1 MSELR
6 EIASSIFRQTISEID
21 VERVTEGVIERQGG
35 ILRIGDDEL
44 TIDQYRHLLVIAI
57 GKAALP
63 MARAVER
70 RLGELLVIPTA
81 GIIVT
86 NETSRDVPT
95 GFQLFTGG
103 HPVPN
108 QGSLDAANAALELL
122 SRSDS
127 EETLVIF
134 LVSGGGSALFER
146 PVDASLTL
154 EDLQEVNRIL
164 VGCGAVIGEMNV
176 VRRFL
181 SGVKGGRLAAVSPRS
196 RQVSL
201 IISDVNDDDL
211 TTVSSGPTLASSVT
225 REDFDRIV
233 ARYGLLER
241 FPAPVASLIR
251 SGELP
256 GIPTKAESGRQSS
269 YLLMDNREALVRAGR
284 IARQEYNCVVEIAT
298 DLVEGEVEEMANI
311 HLERLASL
319 RDKNPGRM
327 VCLISGGEVICPV
340 RGDGE
345 GGRNQEFVLRAILA
359 SRFAEVAILSAGT
372 DGIDGRSPAAG
383 AVADQMT
390 LERAA
395 TLRLLPRDSLERSD
409 SYNLFAPLEAAII
422 IGPTGNNVRDL
433 RILLTR

>member
-134 LVSGGGSALFER
+134 LVSGGGSAN
-146 PVDASLTL
+146 PGVP
-154 EDLQEVNRIL
+154 VNR
-164 VGCGAVIGEMNV
+164 GDTGTGT
-176 VRRFL
+176 F
-181 SGVKGGRLAAVSPRS
+181 
-196 RQVSL
+196 
-201 IISDVNDDDL
+201 
-211 TTVSSGPTLASSVT
+211 
-225 REDFDRIV
+225 
-233 ARYGLLER
+233 
-241 FPAPVASLIR
+241 
-251 SGELP
+251 SGEVGL
-256 GIPTKAESGRQSS
+256 TEQ
-269 YLLMDNREALVRAGR
+269 LAG
-284 IARQEYNCVVEIAT
+284 
-298 DLVEGEVEEMANI
+298 
-311 HLERLASL
+311 
-319 RDKNPGRM
+319 P
-327 VCLISGGEVICPV
+327 
-340 RGDGE
+340 DGY
-345 GGRNQEFVLRAILA
+345 
-359 SRFAEVAILSAGT
+359 
-372 DGIDGRSPAAG
+372 RSH
-383 AVADQMT
+383 
-390 LERAA
+390 
-395 TLRLLPRDSLERSD
+395 
-409 SYNLFAPLEAAII
+409 
-422 IGPTGNNVRDL
+422 
-433 RILLTR
+433 